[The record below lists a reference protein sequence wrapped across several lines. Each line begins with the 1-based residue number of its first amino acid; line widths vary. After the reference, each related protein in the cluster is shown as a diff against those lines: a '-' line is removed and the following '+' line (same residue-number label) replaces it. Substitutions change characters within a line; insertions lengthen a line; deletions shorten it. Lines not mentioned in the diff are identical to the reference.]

1 MANNNGTIMDI
12 TRIAS
17 TISEQ
22 VCDKP
27 QELFDGYLES
37 IQGSFYHT
45 MCMPGFADFS
55 IYCSARGI
63 SITEDQFLDLLAN
76 NTKYLF
82 TESGEDWVC
91 TPIAEAEEI
100 LFKDP
105 SYDPEH
111 PEECCPHCGARQER
125 GDDGIC
131 NRCGKDWPSDV

>member
-1 MANNNGTIMDI
+1 MDI
-12 TRIAS
+12 IRIAG

-22 VCDKP
+22 AYDSP
-27 QELFDGYLES
+27 QKLFDRYLES
-37 IQGSFYHT
+37 IQDSFYHT
-45 MCMPGFADFS
+45 ACIPGFTDFS
-55 IYCSARGI
+55 SYCSVKGVI
-63 SITEDQFLDLLAN
+63 ITEDQFLDLLAN

-82 TESGEDWVC
+82 TEIDGFWSC
-91 TPIAEAEEI
+91 TPIDEAEET

-131 NRCGKDWPSDV
+131 NRCGEDWPEN